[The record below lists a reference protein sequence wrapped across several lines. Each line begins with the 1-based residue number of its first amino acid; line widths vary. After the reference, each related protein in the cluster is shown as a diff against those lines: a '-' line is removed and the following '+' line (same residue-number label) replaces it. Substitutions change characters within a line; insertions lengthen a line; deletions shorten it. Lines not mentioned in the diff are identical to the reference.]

1 MSQEQFAQHG
11 KPHKTFEQRS
21 DTVLWIS
28 LGVGFAL
35 MGALGVANWASN
47 ASAGKAAVKPTDSVQ
62 AKTSSVDP
70 VYQCNG
76 HVSFKP
82 CS

>member
-11 KPHKTFEQRS
+11 RSYKALERKS
-21 DTVLWIS
+21 DTIFWIS

-35 MGALGVANWASN
+35 VGALAFAHWSSSTSASN
-47 ASAGKAAVKPTDSVQ
+47 ATARSTLSVQ
-62 AKTSSVDP
+62 AKTSHTDP
-70 VYQCNG
+70 VYQCDG

-82 CS
+82 